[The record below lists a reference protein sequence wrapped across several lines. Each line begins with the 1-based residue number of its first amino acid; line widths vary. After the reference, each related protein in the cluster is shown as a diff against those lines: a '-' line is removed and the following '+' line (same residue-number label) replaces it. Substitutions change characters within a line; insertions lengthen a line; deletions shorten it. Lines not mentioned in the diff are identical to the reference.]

1 MCAENGLF
9 LLVIGNLVH
18 CHICKG
24 TLTKKGQTAF
34 ARNQFTALPKQRG
47 VFGVNTSCSTLRK
60 LHFNFL
66 SNLMGYDRGVS
77 FPFDVEPNGIPFGS
91 KSKGKLSPRSYPIQF
106 EWKYSFLSALG
117 PYWNLRGVRNIG
129 WRLIFCKEKA
139 GKKKFWKGWKLW
151 LKNNFIIH
159 VLFTDPVFIMVGFK
173 IWANWLKY
181 FIFFIVCP
189 GIIFV
194 FFSYKEL
201 QYFFCRENL

>member
-1 MCAENGLF
+1 
-9 LLVIGNLVH
+9 
-18 CHICKG
+18 
-24 TLTKKGQTAF
+24 
-34 ARNQFTALPKQRG
+34 
-47 VFGVNTSCSTLRK
+47 
-60 LHFNFL
+60 
-66 SNLMGYDRGVS
+66 MGYDHGDR
-77 FPFDVEPNGIPFGS
+77 FPSDFDPNGTPFGS

-106 EWKYSFLSALG
+106 EWKCSFLSAGLSRGPISQLAFLRKGTPASRNDGGPVEGTLWTTLG
-117 PYWNLRGVRNIG
+117 PYWDLRGVRNIG

-201 QYFFCRENL
+201 QYFFVEKIYNFY